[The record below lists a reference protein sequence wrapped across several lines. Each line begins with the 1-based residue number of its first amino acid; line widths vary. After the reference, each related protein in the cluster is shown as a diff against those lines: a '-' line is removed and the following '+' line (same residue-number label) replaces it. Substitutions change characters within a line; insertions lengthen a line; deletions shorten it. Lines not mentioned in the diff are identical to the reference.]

1 MSAGIAP
8 QTSNQVEQERQRVG
22 RLLDEVARLTETDVP
37 PVGFFGE
44 MLKRLLEALAAPA
57 GAVWMRSPQGI
68 IHLTCHIN
76 LKHSGID
83 KDQQARA
90 THEALLAQAFSAP
103 KPAILAPNSGLGE
116 AGEGR
121 AAPGNPSDLVLL
133 AVPIVHEGQVEGL
146 IEVWQNPNR
155 PSNTFSGFL
164 HYIGLMAELCGR
176 YLRHQR
182 MTHLATQQQLWTQ
195 LEVFARQI
203 HSSLNPVEVAYL
215 VANEGRRLIECDRVS
230 VAVRYTRSTT
240 SIDAISGADVVEK
253 RSNLV
258 VLMRKLCDAVLKWG
272 EKLVYLGVKDDSL
285 PPKVLKALEEYL
297 SESNS
302 RLLAI
307 YPLFDDRDGTEKKK
321 PARSLMVVECF
332 EAPTEP
338 EQVMSRAEIIAK
350 HAAPALY
357 NSAEHKRIPMRFVW
371 VPLAKIQEGLG
382 GKAKAIM
389 ALIAVALTMLLAI
402 LILVPY
408 PLKMEATGQLLPTVR
423 QVIYSPVQGKVSDF
437 TVQPAEQV
445 GERRELAR
453 MSDSELER
461 KMLQLRAEI
470 DNAKKAVREFER
482 HDKGPNMPES
492 EKLKLQTQLA
502 EKRET
507 ARSKQLELNA
517 LIQRTNA
524 DPRPGQE
531 GFFTLLS
538 PRFTPKDVS
547 KIEEAPH
554 GNHRHEWTILNGNF
568 KEEWKNREAKPSD
581 PIIRLGAKD
590 GPWEIELKIPQKH
603 MGQIGKALELLRK
616 KDPTLTDPVL
626 DVDFLLRTDPTR
638 IFKGKLY
645 QSKIAPEALPNK
657 EESSEAEP
665 VVLAT
670 VSIDD
675 ASIAPSDR
683 LPPALLLSGAEVH
696 AKVRCGN
703 APMYYSLFYGVWEFA
718 YEKVV
723 FFFF

>member
-8 QTSNQVEQERQRVG
+8 QTNNQVEQERQRVG
-22 RLLDEVARLTETDVP
+22 RLLDEVARLTEAEIP

-83 KDQQARA
+83 KDQQSRA
-90 THEALLAQAFSAP
+90 THEALLALAFNQP
-103 KPAILAPNSGLGE
+103 KPQILPPNSGTGE
-116 AGEGR
+116 TTEGR

-182 MTHLATQQQLWTQ
+182 MTHLASQQQLWTQ
-195 LEVFARQI
+195 LEVFTRQI

-230 VAVRYTRSTT
+230 VAVRYTRTT
-240 SIDAISGADVVEK
+240 TTIEAISGADVVEK

-258 VLMRKLCDAVLKWG
+258 VLLRKLCDQVLKWG
-272 EKLVYLGVKDDSL
+272 EKLVYQGIKDDSL
-285 PPKVLKALEEYL
+285 PPKILKALEEYL

-302 RLLAI
+302 RLLVI
-307 YPLFDDRDGTEKKK
+307 YPLQDERDGTEKKK

-332 EAPTEP
+332 EAPAEP
-338 EQVMSRAEIIAK
+338 EQVTARAEIIAR

-357 NSAEHKRIPMRFVW
+357 NSAEHKRIPMRFLW
-371 VPLAKIQEGLG
+371 IPLAKIQEGLG

-389 ALIAVALTMLLAI
+389 ALIAVSLTMLLAI
-402 LILVPY
+402 MILVPY
-408 PLKMEATGQLLPTVR
+408 PLKMESTGQLLPTVR
-423 QVIYSPVQGKVSDF
+423 QVMYSPVMGKVNDF
-437 TVQPAEQV
+437 RVLPGEQV
-445 GERRELAR
+445 SEERVLAL
-453 MSDSELER
+453 MSDTELER

-470 DNAKKAVREFER
+470 DNAKKGAKEFER
-482 HDKGPNMPES
+482 QDKEANISPA
-492 EKLKLQTQLA
+492 EKTKLRNQLE

-517 LIQRTNA
+517 LIRRTSA

-531 GFFTLLS
+531 GIFALKA
-538 PRFTPKDVS
+538 PRFNPAAALMIAD
-547 KIEEAPH
+547 AHH
-554 GNHRHEWTILNGNF
+554 GNHKKEWTILNGNF
-568 KEEWKNREAKPSD
+568 KEEWTNREAKPSD
-581 PIIRLGAKD
+581 PLLRLGAKD

-603 MGQIGKALELLRK
+603 IGQIRKALEELRK
-616 KDPTLTDPVL
+616 KDPTKDPVL

-645 QSKIAPEALPNK
+645 DSKIAPEALPNK
-657 EESSEAEP
+657 EESTEAEP
-665 VVLAT
+665 VVLAI

-675 ASIAPSDR
+675 ASIPKNDR
-683 LPPALLLSGAEVH
+683 LPPALLLSGSEVH
-696 AKVRCGN
+696 AKVRCGDK
-703 APMYYSLFYGVWEFA
+703 AMYYSLFYGVWEFM